1 MSHVGLQL
9 HSMLFRPACLFWFEL
24 RLQSHKEEF
33 SEGPY

>member
-9 HSMLFRPACLFWFEL
+9 HSMLVRPACLFWFEL
-24 RLQSHKEEF
+24 RLQMDKEEF